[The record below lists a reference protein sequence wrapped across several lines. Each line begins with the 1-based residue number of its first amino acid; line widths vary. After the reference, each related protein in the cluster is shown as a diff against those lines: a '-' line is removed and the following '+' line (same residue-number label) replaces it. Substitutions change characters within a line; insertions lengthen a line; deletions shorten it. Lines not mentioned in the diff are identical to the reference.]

1 MDIPCR
7 PEELAKEIL
16 KVPAKLTALKQSVII
31 VTRKGTWRRIV
42 GQKGEAEKD
51 KDRRAGKDQI
61 GQDEHIKLVKIL

>member
-1 MDIPCR
+1 LLFSWKRIGDERGEQENHMDIPCR

-31 VTRKGTWRRIV
+31 VTRKGTWQRIV

-51 KDRRAGKDQI
+51 KD
-61 GQDEHIKLVKIL
+61 